1 MSLKRDTLVL
11 PRLRPQAVE
20 PFLLA
25 LAPHF
30 ALAAQMDL
38 RLRLDPSGSL
48 LVLLPKQ
55 IGAATDELAAL
66 LGRLVQAF
74 EAAGRLASELER
86 LPTQSRDLQG
96 EPSLTEGVLAFLWS
110 RADVAGP
117 EVAGPEVAEP
127 DATRAVLEGQ
137 GDARAAAFA
146 AIARRT
152 RDVSFIAGTD
162 TVTLLEFDDDPGRG
176 ATLGGLRAA
185 GLPAGL
191 TLLHHH
197 MLANL
202 SLWLPEGR
210 AFARQDRVA
219 VSELLNGLA
228 DARLL
233 ERHHELHF
241 VPGFN
246 DECRALVLPGEASAE
261 LTAVEALTETITG
274 AELPDEAGPALRMQV
289 LYLRPDADARQDLN
303 RRLNDRSF
311 PLGYRIS
318 LDEIRDRSAN
328 EDDIERLRAEID
340 EREARIALIQAL
352 GRPQLRLLRFSD
364 AQLPAL
370 VDGLRRMPRALRE
383 NAGLQYAASHAADRA
398 EPAHFVLY
406 DPDQVQFDGVLPEF
420 YWRAVSDDHPI
431 SFWLD
436 PHAEEA
442 RALGP
447 DEPMVFVP
455 HGQRI
460 LPYIDSFGSS
470 VSGTLRLVLGNLF
483 ADASAVLDDSQ
494 ARPAFVFSQLTGGRD
509 EIAVELLDLARF
521 APMKL
526 SLRWI
531 NDHILASSPRVAD
544 PDELRELAETLYAGQ
559 LARDLRN
566 SMSGEVEGLRLE
578 WQQAQVEM
586 VHCLDRLSDAVA
598 EEVRGLQAQLDTAR
612 RFIDTAQGRLAQV
625 TGALNGLGTA
635 LGGLDEEMVAM
646 ADELPNM
653 AAGRLA
659 FFQQYGAEMAA
670 GDRIMHDVE
679 TEIAALKDRVGAL
692 RDRLERE

>member
-11 PRLRPQAVE
+11 PRLRAQAVE

-25 LAPHF
+25 LAPHL

-38 RLRLDPSGSL
+38 RLRLDQGGSL
-48 LVLLPKQ
+48 LALLPKR
-55 IGAATDELAAL
+55 IDLAPGDAAPL
-66 LGRLVQAF
+66 LGRLAQAF

-86 LPTQSRDLQG
+86 LPTQGRDLQG
-96 EPSLTEGVLAFLWS
+96 EPSLTEGILAFLWS
-110 RADVAGP
+110 RVTGTAADQQD
-117 EVAGPEVAEP
+117 
-127 DATRAVLEGQ
+127 DAAPGAIRAVVESDE
-137 GDARAAAFA
+137 DARAAVLS
-146 AIARRT
+146 AIARRS
-152 RDVSFIAGTD
+152 RDVRFMTD
-162 TVTLLEFDDDPGRG
+162 GAAATVLEFDDDPARG
-176 ATLGGLRAA
+176 ATLVGLRAG
-185 GLPAGL
+185 GLPAGV
-191 TLLHHH
+191 TLLRHHG
-197 MLANL
+197 LAAM

-210 AFARQDRVA
+210 AFAVQDRVA

-228 DARLL
+228 DAGLL
-233 ERHHELHF
+233 QRDDELHF

-246 DECRALVLPGEASAE
+246 DECRVLVLSGEASAE
-261 LTAVEALTETITG
+261 MTPVEALARTITG
-274 AELPDEAGPALRMQV
+274 ADLPDETGPALRMQV
-289 LYLRPDADARQDLN
+289 LHLRPDAEAQQDLN

-318 LDEIRDRSAN
+318 LDVIRDLSRSE
-328 EDDIERLRAEID
+328 EDVEKLRAEID

-383 NAGLQYAASHAADRA
+383 NAGLRYAASHAADRA

-406 DPDQVQFDGVLPEF
+406 DPDLVQFEGVLPEF
-420 YWRAVSDDHPI
+420 YWRAVSGDTPI
-431 SFWLD
+431 TFWLD

-442 RALGP
+442 LASDP

-494 ARPAFVFSQLTGGRD
+494 AQPAFVFSHLAGGRD
-509 EIAVELLDLARF
+509 EIGVELLDLARF
-521 APMKL
+521 APLKL

-531 NDHILASSPRVAD
+531 NEHILASSPRVAD
-544 PDELRELAETLYAGQ
+544 PEELRELAETLYAGQ
-559 LARDLRN
+559 LARDLRKT
-566 SMSGEVEGLRLE
+566 MSGEVEGLRLE
-578 WQQAQVEM
+578 WQQAQVELI
-586 VHCLDRLSDAVA
+586 HCLDRLSDAVA
-598 EEVRGLQAQLDTAR
+598 DEVRGLQAQLDTAR
-612 RFIDTAQGRLAQV
+612 RFIDMAQGRLAQV
-625 TGALNGLGTA
+625 TGSLNGLGTA
-635 LGGLDEEMVAM
+635 LGGLDQEMVAI
-646 ADELPNM
+646 AEELPDM
-653 AAGRLA
+653 AAARLA

-670 GDRIMHDVE
+670 GDRIMRDAE
-679 TEIAALKDRVGAL
+679 TEIAAMKDRIGAL
-692 RDRLERE
+692 RDRLELD